1 MAALTLRI
9 TAWVSDLKSA
19 PSRVATLPSDG
30 LFARCGTRSDAS
42 PAADIFRITL
52 GSVAL
57 IVFSYIQ

>member
-9 TAWVSDLKSA
+9 KALVSDLKSA

-30 LFARCGTRSDAS
+30 LFVRCGTRSDAS
-42 PAADIFRITL
+42 PAAEIVRITL

-57 IVFSYIQ
+57 IVLSHV